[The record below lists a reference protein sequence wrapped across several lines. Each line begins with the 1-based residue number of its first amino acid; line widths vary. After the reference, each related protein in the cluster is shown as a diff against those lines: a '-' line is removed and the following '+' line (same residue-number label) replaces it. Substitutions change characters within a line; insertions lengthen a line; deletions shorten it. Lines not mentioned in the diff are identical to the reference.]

1 MLIPAGNYDS
11 HTSKNEYSIVPN
23 KRGVQIVGGGKTL
36 ENLISGV
43 EANLRRAQ
51 YSYPNENFVTL

>member
-36 ENLISGV
+36 ENLISGGWGKFTPG
-43 EANLRRAQ
+43 AI
-51 YSYPNENFVTL
+51 FVSK